1 MGVKKQIM
9 QVINTIKNG
18 IENHINALEGTV
30 SPVVNTTWMTDSE
43 LRAEVDSIQDFD
55 IRVKDRTAPPM
66 HTPEQGLPNPSTQIT
81 PRQKVRGYTR
91 RTKKGLQRVS
101 GYTTQ
106 QTRPNRREAMEELQD
121 WSYDITERIEADK
134 EVKEAV
140 SGGIDSGLRRFK

>member
-1 MGVKKQIM
+1 MKEIM
-9 QVINTIKNG
+9 QVINTIKKD

-30 SPVVNTTWMTDSE
+30 SPVVKTYWQLENK
-43 LRAEVDSIQDFD
+43 LRAEVDAIQDFD
-55 IRVKDRTAPPM
+55 IRVKDRTEPPM
-66 HTPEQGLPNPSTQIT
+66 HTPEQGLPNPPTRMK

-91 RTKKGLQRVS
+91 RTKQGLQRVS

-106 QTRPNRREAMEELQD
+106 QTRPDRREAMEELQD

-140 SGGIDSGLRRFK
+140 EGGIDSGLRQFK

>member
-1 MGVKKQIM
+1 MKEIM
-9 QVINTIKNG
+9 KVINTIKKD

-30 SPVVNTTWMTDSE
+30 SPVVKTYWQLENK
-43 LRAEVDSIQDFD
+43 LRAEVDAIQDFD
-55 IRVKDRTAPPM
+55 IRVKDRTEPPM
-66 HTPEQGLPNPSTQIT
+66 HTPEQGLPNPPTRMK

-91 RTKKGLQRVS
+91 RTKQGLQRVS

-106 QTRPNRREAMEELQD
+106 QTRPDRREAMEELQD

>member
-1 MGVKKQIM
+1 MKEIM
-9 QVINTIKNG
+9 QVINTIKKD

-30 SPVVNTTWMTDSE
+30 SPVVKTYWQLENK
-43 LRAEVDSIQDFD
+43 LRAEVDAIQDFD
-55 IRVKDRTAPPM
+55 IRVKDRTEPPM
-66 HTPEQGLPNPSTQIT
+66 HTPEQGLPNPPTRMK

-91 RTKKGLQRVS
+91 RTKQGLQRVS

-106 QTRPNRREAMEELQD
+106 QTRPDRREAMEELQD
-121 WSYDITERIEADK
+121 WSYDITERIDADK

>member
-1 MGVKKQIM
+1 MIEIM
-9 QVINTIKNG
+9 QVINTIKKD

-30 SPVVNTTWMTDSE
+30 SPVVKTYWQLENK
-43 LRAEVDSIQDFD
+43 LRAEVDAIQDFD
-55 IRVKDRTAPPM
+55 IRVKDRTEPPM
-66 HTPEQGLPNPSTQIT
+66 HTPEQGLPNPPTRMK

-91 RTKKGLQRVS
+91 RTKQGLQRVS

-106 QTRPNRREAMEELQD
+106 QTRPDRREAMEELQD

>member
-1 MGVKKQIM
+1 MKEIM
-9 QVINTIKNG
+9 QVINTIKKD

-30 SPVVNTTWMTDSE
+30 SPVVKTYWQLENK
-43 LRAEVDSIQDFD
+43 LRAEVDAIQDFD
-55 IRVKDRTAPPM
+55 IRVKDRTEPPM
-66 HTPEQGLPNPSTQIT
+66 HTPEQGLPNPPTRMK

-91 RTKKGLQRVS
+91 RTKQGLQRVS

-106 QTRPNRREAMEELQD
+106 QTRPDRREAMEELQD

>member
-1 MGVKKQIM
+1 M
-9 QVINTIKNG
+9 
-18 IENHINALEGTV
+18 ENK
-30 SPVVNTTWMTDSE
+30 
-43 LRAEVDSIQDFD
+43 LRAEVDAIQDFD
-55 IRVKDRTAPPM
+55 IRVKDRTEPPM
-66 HTPEQGLPNPSTQIT
+66 HTPEQGLPNPPTRMK

-91 RTKKGLQRVS
+91 RTKQGLQRVS

-106 QTRPNRREAMEELQD
+106 QTRPDRREAMEELQD

>member
-1 MGVKKQIM
+1 MKEIM
-9 QVINTIKNG
+9 QVINTIKKD
-18 IENHINALEGTV
+18 IDNHINALEGIV
-30 SPVVNTTWMTDSE
+30 SPVVKTYWQLENK
-43 LRAEVDSIQDFD
+43 LRAEVDAIQDFD
-55 IRVKDRTAPPM
+55 IRVKDRTEPPM
-66 HTPEQGLPNPSTQIT
+66 HTPEQGLPNPPTRMK

-91 RTKKGLQRVS
+91 RTKQGLQRVS

-106 QTRPNRREAMEELQD
+106 QTRPDRREAMEELQD

>member
-1 MGVKKQIM
+1 MKEIM
-9 QVINTIKNG
+9 QVINTIKKDM
-18 IENHINALEGTV
+18 ENHINALEGTV
-30 SPVVNTTWMTDSE
+30 SPVVKTYWQLENK
-43 LRAEVDSIQDFD
+43 LRAEVDAIQDFD
-55 IRVKDRTAPPM
+55 IRVKDRTEPPM
-66 HTPEQGLPNPSTQIT
+66 HTPEQGLPNPPTRMK

-91 RTKKGLQRVS
+91 RTKQGLQRVS

-106 QTRPNRREAMEELQD
+106 QTRPDRREAMEELQD

>member
-1 MGVKKQIM
+1 MKEIM
-9 QVINTIKNG
+9 QVINTIKKD

-30 SPVVNTTWMTDSE
+30 SPVVKTYWQLENK
-43 LRAEVDSIQDFD
+43 LRAEVDAIQDFD
-55 IRVKDRTAPPM
+55 IRVKDRTEPPM
-66 HTPEQGLPNPSTQIT
+66 HTPEQGLPNPPTRMK

-91 RTKKGLQRVS
+91 RTKQGLQRVS

-106 QTRPNRREAMEELQD
+106 QTRPDRRETMEELQD

-140 SGGIDSGLRRFK
+140 EGGIDSGLRQFK